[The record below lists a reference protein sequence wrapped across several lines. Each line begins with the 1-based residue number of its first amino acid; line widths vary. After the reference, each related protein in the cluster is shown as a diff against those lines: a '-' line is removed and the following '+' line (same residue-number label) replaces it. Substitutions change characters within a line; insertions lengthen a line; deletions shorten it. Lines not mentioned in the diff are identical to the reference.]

1 VGKIF
6 YHGRFRGDFMGGTQ
20 SDEIVAEMLAQRDTA
35 RRAAPPHRHTATPP
49 HRRTA
54 TPPHRR
60 TAAPPHRH
68 TAAASRRTVLARARS
83 SALPLGTPPS
93 HRPLTTRPS
102 LRPPLTTRACACQLM
117 NAPDDKGEKK
127 DGKEEL

>member
-35 RRAAPPHRHTATPP
+35 RRAAPPHRHTAT
-49 HRRTA
+49 
-54 TPPHRR
+54 
-60 TAAPPHRH
+60 PPHRH